1 MQAVAGVLVF
11 PVAVLAGHFYL
22 PTGGLGPADWALV
35 AHMFLAALAFSMFF
49 EILRLTSPV
58 FASQVAYIVTVT
70 GIAWGAFVFEERL
83 TLWTYGATLVI
94 LAGLALV
101 NWRRRAG

>member
-1 MQAVAGVLVF
+1 
-11 PVAVLAGHFYL
+11 
-22 PTGGLGPADWALV
+22 
-35 AHMFLAALAFSMFF
+35 MFLGALAFTIFF
-49 EILRLTSPV
+49 EILRLCGPV

-70 GIAWGAFVFEERL
+70 GILWGAAVFEERL

-101 NWRRRAG
+101 NWRGREG